1 MTAACNGA
9 EVKHVLLI
17 DDDQDIVVGA
27 CVRLRAAGYS
37 VVSVGDGE
45 QGVAAA
51 ASLHPDA
58 IVLDV
63 QMPRMNGIAALNRLK
78 AGAQTCNIPVVML
91 SASLSEQTAALDA
104 GARFYLRK
112 PYQAQTL
119 LAALNA
125 AVGSDKTNGKAPL
138 ETDQCPS

>member
-1 MTAACNGA
+1 MPEA
-9 EVKHVLLI
+9 KHLLLI
-17 DDDQDIVVGA
+17 DDDQDIVAGA
-27 CVRLRAAGYS
+27 CLRLRAAGYD
-37 VVSVGDGE
+37 VVSATDGE

-51 ASLHPDA
+51 ESMHPDA

-78 AGAQTCNIPVVML
+78 AGIDTRNIPVVML

-112 PYQAQTL
+112 PYRAQTL
-119 LAALNA
+119 LAAIDA
-125 AVGSDKTNGKAPL
+125 AVASGAASNNRL
-138 ETDQCPS
+138 VETHECRS